1 MPTEKMQPLSRSRGF
16 TLLEMLV
23 MLIVIGITIS
33 FVTLSIG
40 IGGRPA
46 ELQNEAE
53 KLTGM
58 LQLALEEAVLTGK
71 PLGFRIDETLDRSG
85 TRFKYEWSVLEQGQW
100 QVLEQHPVLQDGE
113 VTKGVELD
121 LTLEGVD
128 IKLQQEEKE
137 DDDSS
142 LKETYQPDIF
152 ILQSG
157 ELSAF
162 TLTISNPELPNQVYR
177 INGNPAG
184 ALRLL
189 RPGDDE
195 PFEEDQ

>member
-1 MPTEKMQPLSRSRGF
+1 MQACKRARGF

-40 IGGRPA
+40 VGGRPV
-46 ELQNEAE
+46 ELKNEAE

-71 PLGFRIDETLDRSG
+71 PIGLRIDETLDRRG
-85 TRFKYEWSVLEQGQW
+85 TQFNYEWSVLEQGQW
-100 QVLEQHPVLQDGE
+100 QPFEQHPVLQDGQ
-113 VTKGVELD
+113 VTEGIELD
-121 LTLEGVD
+121 LTLEG
-128 IKLQQEEKE
+128 IETKLGEEREE
-137 DDDSS
+137 DDDSK
-142 LKETYQPDIF
+142 LTETYQPDIF

-162 TLTISNPELPNQVYR
+162 KLYITNPELPDQVYQ

-189 RPGDDE
+189 RPGDEDD
-195 PFEEDQ
+195 FEEDQ

>member
-1 MPTEKMQPLSRSRGF
+1 MYSRRCSHRHSRGF

-40 IGGRPA
+40 VGGRPA
-46 ELQNEAE
+46 ELKNEAE

-58 LQLALEEAVLTGK
+58 LQLALEEAILTGT
-71 PLGFRIDETLDRSG
+71 PIGLRIDETLDRSG
-85 TRFKYEWSVLEQGQW
+85 TRFNYEWSVLEEGKW
-100 QVLEQHPVLQDGE
+100 QPFAQHPVLQDGQ
-113 VTKGVELD
+113 VSGGVELD
-121 LTLEGVD
+121 LTLEGVE
-128 IKLQQEEKE
+128 IKLQDEQRE
-137 DDDSS
+137 DDDSK

-162 TLTISNPELPNQVYR
+162 KLHLSNPELPGQVYR
-177 INGNPAG
+177 IIGNPAG
-184 ALRLL
+184 ALTLL
-189 RPGDDE
+189 RPGDEE
-195 PFEEDQ
+195 PFEDDE

>member
-1 MPTEKMQPLSRSRGF
+1 MDSRGRSRGF

-40 IGGRPA
+40 VGGKPV

-71 PLGFRIDETLDRSG
+71 PIGLRIDETLDRSG
-85 TRFKYEWSVLEQGQW
+85 TRFNYEWSVLEQGKW
-100 QVLEQHPVLQDGE
+100 QPFEQHPVLQDGQVAE
-113 VTKGVELD
+113 GIELD
-121 LTLEGVD
+121 LTLEGVE
-128 IKLQQEEKE
+128 IQLQEEAKE
-137 DDDSS
+137 DEDDSK

-162 TLTISNPELPNQVYR
+162 KLRLGNPELPGQVYR
-177 INGNPAG
+177 IHGNPAG
-184 ALRLL
+184 ALTLL

-195 PFEEDQ
+195 PFEDDQ

>member
-1 MPTEKMQPLSRSRGF
+1 MMQACSRARGF

-40 IGGRPA
+40 VGGRPV
-46 ELQNEAE
+46 ELKNEAE

-71 PLGFRIDETLDRSG
+71 PIGLRIDETLDRRG
-85 TRFKYEWSVLEQGQW
+85 TQFSYEWSVLEQGQW
-100 QVLEQHPVLQDGE
+100 QPFEQHPVLQDGQVSE
-113 VTKGVELD
+113 GVELD
-121 LTLEGVD
+121 LTLEGIE
-128 IKLQQEEKE
+128 IKLQEEREE
-137 DDDSS
+137 DDDST

-162 TLTISNPELPNQVYR
+162 KLHISNPELPGQVYQ
-177 INGNPAG
+177 IIGNPAG

-189 RPGDDE
+189 RPGDDDD
-195 PFEEDQ
+195 FEEQQ

>member
-1 MPTEKMQPLSRSRGF
+1 MMQARSRARGF

-40 IGGRPA
+40 VGGRPV
-46 ELQNEAE
+46 ELKNEAE

-71 PLGFRIDETLDRSG
+71 PIGLRIDETLDRRG
-85 TRFKYEWSVLEQGQW
+85 TQFSYEWSVLEQGQW
-100 QVLEQHPVLQDGE
+100 QPFEQHPVLQDGQ
-113 VTKGVELD
+113 VTEGIELD
-121 LTLEGVD
+121 LTLEGVE
-128 IKLQQEEKE
+128 IKLQDEREE
-137 DDDSS
+137 DDDST

-162 TLTISNPELPNQVYR
+162 KLQISNPELPGQVYQ

-189 RPGDDE
+189 RPGDDDD
-195 PFEEDQ
+195 FDEEE